1 MQELHHYYMFA
12 GNLAFVD
19 SEGNA
24 AVSNASVV
32 VPTTDQRVTARDMA
46 RASQGLQMN
55 LFQRINQQV
64 QVIDLNIMSV
74 SYLGHMTEEEFN
86 AGADI
91 PSTDSE
97 EATND
102 VTVQ

>member
-1 MQELHHYYMFA
+1 MQELHHFYMFA
-12 GNLAFVD
+12 GNITFMD

-24 AVSNASVV
+24 AISNASVV
-32 VPTTDQRVTARDMA
+32 VPTTDQRVTAHDMA

-64 QVIDLNIMSV
+64 KVIDLNIMSV
-74 SYLGHMTEEEFN
+74 SYLGHMTEDEFN
-86 AGADI
+86 AGVDV
-91 PSTDSE
+91 PSVDPE
-97 EATND
+97 EAAND